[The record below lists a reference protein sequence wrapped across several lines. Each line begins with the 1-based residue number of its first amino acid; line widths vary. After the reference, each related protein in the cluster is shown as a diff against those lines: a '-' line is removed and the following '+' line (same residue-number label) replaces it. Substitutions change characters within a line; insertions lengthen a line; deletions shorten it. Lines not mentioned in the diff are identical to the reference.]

1 MNELERKVASVRF
14 RLRLFRTLDWALWGT
29 LGGLALFAVVMAVLK
44 LFPHEAPYLE
54 IDLVIVG
61 AALVASIVG
70 SFLRRVTL
78 FEAAIKADQRLELRE
93 RLSSALL
100 LSQMQRT
107 EGPAFAALEEDARR
121 FAVAMQP
128 SRDFRY
134 KVPRHARHTIWPAL
148 AVVGLAFVPQL
159 GLIGNPPPPPPG
171 ITTAPVASE
180 PEEVRKENSE
190 RIRRLAEEAK
200 AKEELLAEISEE
212 LQLAEKLE
220 RLSKDL
226 SMGSRDTKEAI
237 AEMSRMNEELQLR
250 EREIN
255 RRTQPFKQIQGLERA
270 QETLDLKKALKDQDF
285 EQAAKE
291 MEALAQKIQQQSAE
305 DLQQMAQE
313 MKQLAEQLKE
323 NPEMAKAVEQAAQAL
338 EQMAE
343 QKEQQQQ
350 AAQQQQQQQE
360 QQQGDGAGQQ
370 QQQQQ
375 TAQQQEQGDGNESS
389 DQQQQQQQQQQQAG
403 AGQENK
409 NAGQERSEAGES
421 DSQGQQQAANQEG
434 GTEGSQQSPGG
445 QQGQE
450 AAQAASAAMAQAAA
464 QMAEMQQLM
473 QQAKAMGELQKSMSD
488 CKGACMGGGT
498 GQGQNSAQGQF
509 AEGSPQGSGMGSGG
523 PGIGEGGSV
532 PFSND
537 DVVGFED
544 TFIKGQKNE
553 GQIIAV
559 FETEATAPRGESR
572 LDYSRIPQSYQQVA
586 ADAITD
592 QEIPVGM
599 RNAVKDYF
607 EAINFGQRQEK

>member
-1 MNELERKVASVRF
+1 MNDLEKKVAAVRF
-14 RLRLFRTLDWALWGT
+14 RLRLFRLVDWAFWGILAG
-29 LGGLALFAVVMAVLK
+29 LGVLAVVMAVLK
-44 LFPHEAPYLE
+44 LFPNEAPYLE
-54 IDLVIVG
+54 IGLAIVS
-61 AALVASIVG
+61 AALAASIIG
-70 SFLRRVTL
+70 SLLRRVTL

-100 LSQMQRT
+100 LNQMHRT
-107 EGPAFAALEEDARR
+107 ESPAFAALEEDARR
-121 FAVAMQP
+121 FALAMNP

-134 KVPRHARHTIWPAL
+134 KVPRHARHTIWPAI
-148 AVVGLAFVPQL
+148 AVIGLAFVPQL

-171 ITTAPVASE
+171 ITTPATTTE

-190 RIRRLAEEAK
+190 RIRRLAEQAK
-200 AKEELLAEISEE
+200 AKEELLPEIAEE

-226 SMGSRDTKEAI
+226 SMGNRDSKDAV
-237 AEMSRMNEELQLR
+237 AEMSRLNEELQIR
-250 EREIN
+250 EREID

-323 NPEMAKAVEQAAQAL
+323 NPEMSEAVEQAAQAL
-338 EQMAE
+338 EQMAAAK
-343 QKEQQQQ
+343 QQQQQ

-360 QQQGDGAGQQ
+360 QGEGSGEKN
-370 QQQQQ
+370 QQQ
-375 TAQQQEQGDGNESS
+375 TAQQQEQGEGS
-389 DQQQQQQQQQQQAG
+389 DPNPQQQQQQQQQQAG
-403 AGQENK
+403 AGQQNQ
-409 NAGQERSEAGES
+409 NAGQEQSEAGES
-421 DSQGQQQAANQEG
+421 GNQGQQQAANQQG
-434 GTEGSQQSPGG
+434 AASGSEQSPGG

-450 AAQAASAAMAQAAA
+450 AAEAASAAMAQAAA
-464 QMAEMQQLM
+464 QMSEMQQMM
-473 QQAKAMGELQKSMSD
+473 QQAQAIAELQKSMSE
-488 CKGACMGGGT
+488 CKGACMGGGSNP
-498 GQGQNSAQGQF
+498 GQGNNPGQGQF
-509 AEGSPQGSGMGSGG
+509 AEGMPQNSGMGSGG
-523 PGIGEGGSV
+523 PGTGEGGNV

-537 DVVGFED
+537 DIVAFED

-553 GQIIAV
+553 GEIIAV

-572 LDYSRIPQSYQQVA
+572 IDYSRIPQSYEQVA

-592 QEIPVGM
+592 QDIPVGM

-607 EAINFGQRQEK
+607 ETINFGQRQEK